1 VDSAE
6 EDGTESVASFA
17 SAQAGS
23 YSFLWLDL
31 MALLRYC
38 AASRF
43 LARAKAQRNF
53 RLLPVDDRF
62 DTSD

>member
-23 YSFLWLDL
+23 YLFLWLDL
-31 MALLRYC
+31 TALQRYC

-43 LARAKAQRNF
+43 LAREGATKLSGAAR
-53 RLLPVDDRF
+53 R
-62 DTSD
+62 